1 MEMMPYQPH
10 LDRSEHDPGLT
21 LPLTG
26 RGATE
31 AGESTDWRQGLPI
44 LDGQGLTLRELE
56 IEDAPALFA
65 ELTTEEVARFISPP
79 PANVEGFEKYIR
91 WAHKQRA
98 AGQFACFA
106 VVPEGQTKAV
116 GMFQIRMLDTDQH
129 LAEWGF
135 ALGSDY
141 WGTGLFLAGAQQV
154 LAFAFGPMEVERL
167 EARSATPNLRGNG
180 ALRKIGAVR
189 EAVLHQSFE
198 RHGELLDQALWTIL
212 REDWRRTRGVTQAA
226 VPSDVR
232 PGTRG
237 AEA

>member
-1 MEMMPYQPH
+1 MEMMPYHPD
-10 LDRSEHDPGLT
+10 LDRSKPDPGLT
-21 LPLTG
+21 PPPTG
-26 RGATE
+26 WDATE
-31 AGESTDWRQGLPI
+31 AGENTDWRQGLPV

-56 IEDAPALFA
+56 IEDAADLFA

-79 PANVEGFEKYIR
+79 PASVEGFEKFIR

-106 VVPEGQTKAV
+106 VVPEGQTKAI
-116 GMFQIRMLDTDQH
+116 GMFQVRMLDTDQR

-135 ALGSDY
+135 ALGSEY
-141 WGTGLFLAGAQQV
+141 WGTGLFMASAHEL

-212 REDWRRTRGVTQAA
+212 REDWRRI
-226 VPSDVR
+226 
-232 PGTRG
+232 RG
-237 AEA
+237 AFAVN

>member
-1 MEMMPYQPH
+1 V
-10 LDRSEHDPGLT
+10 
-21 LPLTG
+21 
-26 RGATE
+26 
-31 AGESTDWRQGLPI
+31 

-79 PANVEGFEKYIR
+79 PASVEGFEKFIR
-91 WAHKQRA
+91 WAHKQRT
-98 AGQFACFA
+98 AGQYACFA

-116 GMFQIRMLDTDQH
+116 GMFQIRMLDINQN

-135 ALGSDY
+135 ALGSEY
-141 WGTGLFLAGAQQV
+141 WGTGLFVAGTQLA

-167 EARSATPNLRGNG
+167 EARSALPNLRGNG

-189 EAVLHQSFE
+189 EAVLEKSFE

-212 REDWRRTRGVTQAA
+212 REDWRRTRGVTIAA
-226 VPSDVR
+226 VPS
-232 PGTRG
+232 
-237 AEA
+237 A